1 MRALYRS
8 GRQAEALEAF
18 REARQTLVE
27 ELGLEPS
34 RSLQELER
42 RILEQDPSLDRPP
55 PGAVSFRRRPL
66 LVVGVLVVVATA
78 VVIAAAFSRGS
89 KVVHVGLNAVGVIDP
104 RMNKV
109 VAEVPVGV
117 NPVSIALADGRV
129 WVANEEDR
137 TVSEID
143 ARTRRLVG
151 TIALDGAPTGI
162 AAAGGFV
169 WVLNAAT
176 PENTTPGV
184 EVTKINPRFG
194 DIVDRIPTDLS
205 YGEVIEGSLAV
216 ADGSAWVPS
225 AHAYAPT
232 EILERIDLAT
242 HRVTGRFRMFGP
254 RRASEGIVYAGGA
267 VWFHDARGLV
277 RLDPRTGNTDIAE
290 VRGGGGIA
298 VGTGRVWVAA
308 RFFPSCLLAE
318 CTQPKSGYIATVD
331 LGARAVRTTTAVG
344 DPASIALGDGSLWV
358 ANRNTH
364 NVQRIDP
371 ETKRTIATIRLG
383 NPPTTLAVGNGAVW
397 VVVS

>member
-137 TVSEID
+137 TSRRSMHGHDDWSEPL
-143 ARTRRLVG
+143 RSTVRRP
-151 TIALDGAPTGI
+151 A
-162 AAAGGFV
+162 
-169 WVLNAAT
+169 
-176 PENTTPGV
+176 
-184 EVTKINPRFG
+184 
-194 DIVDRIPTDLS
+194 S
-205 YGEVIEGSLAV
+205 Q
-216 ADGSAWVPS
+216 
-225 AHAYAPT
+225 
-232 EILERIDLAT
+232 
-242 HRVTGRFRMFGP
+242 
-254 RRASEGIVYAGGA
+254 RRAASSGCSTQ
-267 VWFHDARGLV
+267 
-277 RLDPRTGNTDIAE
+277 RLRRTPHRE
-290 VRGGGGIA
+290 SR
-298 VGTGRVWVAA
+298 
-308 RFFPSCLLAE
+308 
-318 CTQPKSGYIATVD
+318 
-331 LGARAVRTTTAVG
+331 
-344 DPASIALGDGSLWV
+344 
-358 ANRNTH
+358 
-364 NVQRIDP
+364 
-371 ETKRTIATIRLG
+371 
-383 NPPTTLAVGNGAVW
+383 
-397 VVVS
+397 